1 MKILQSLINRGLNI
15 ITGVSS
21 EIRVIDIEADTG
33 KRITGNGSTIRRDT
47 KPWSFFNIENI
58 KERNKVVSYVFS
70 GYKTRR
76 ELIGEVRH
84 QNESSQKRVTD
95 EQLKITDREN
105 QIETLISG
113 GRLDQIM
120 FSERDTRPYL

>member
-15 ITGVSS
+15 ITGISP
-21 EIRVIDIEADTG
+21 EIRVTDIETDTG

-47 KPWSFFNIENI
+47 KPWSFFNIENM
-58 KERNKVVSYVFS
+58 KEGNKVTSYVFS

-84 QNESSQKRVTD
+84 QNESSQKRVGD
-95 EQLKITDREN
+95 EQSKIEDRER
-105 QIETLISG
+105 QIEILISG

-120 FSERDTRPYL
+120 FSEEDTRTYL